1 MYNNQIFTTMA
12 RTKKNQVEN
21 TTAQAAAVE
30 NASKAA
36 TLRAGLK
43 TLCNSLAELAKQ
55 AGRTDFSLNQLLR
68 ESYQLGEQELDIF
81 EGWKAKGANVRKGQ
95 HAYLF
100 WDAPPKA
107 QNLQS
112 MSKGSASCSFH
123 DQFVHKLTMT
133 A

>member
-1 MYNNQIFTTMA
+1 MA
-12 RTKKNQVEN
+12 RTKKATAQAVEN
-21 TTAQAAAVE
+21 TTT
-30 NASKAA
+30 A
-36 TLRAGLK
+36 TTNKVTSIRESLK
-43 TLCNSLAELAKQ
+43 KFSNELAELAKQ